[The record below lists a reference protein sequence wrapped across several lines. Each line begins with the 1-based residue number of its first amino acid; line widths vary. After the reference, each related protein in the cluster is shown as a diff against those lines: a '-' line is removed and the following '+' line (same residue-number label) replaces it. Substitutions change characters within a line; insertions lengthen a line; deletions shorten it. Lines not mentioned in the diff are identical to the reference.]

1 MKRRAFVGLAGSA
14 LAWPWGANAQV
25 NGTVGLLSTGS
36 SIDYLTAAFF
46 RGLSSTGFEEGR
58 NIAVVRRS
66 AQGQSDRLPELAAEL
81 VGQGVS
87 VIFASGGPLPT
98 RAAKAAT
105 GKIPIVFAYG
115 GDPVADGLVSSISR
129 PDANVTGATFL
140 GATFTPKRLELLK
153 QLVPGATDVAMI
165 VNPKSTLSELQ
176 LRDARAAIPVLG
188 QTLSIFNAEG
198 GNEIDAA
205 FAEMARRKMSAVLI
219 GTDPGYGLVFRDRI
233 VSLAAQYGL
242 PAMYDSRDFIAAG
255 GLVSYGSVLPDTWRQ
270 AGIYV
275 GRVLKGEK
283 PADLPIVQPTRFET
297 VINLKTA
304 RVLGLQI
311 PPSVLAL
318 ADDMLE

>member
-14 LAWPWGANAQV
+14 MAWPSGLHAQANR
-25 NGTVGLLSTGS
+25 TIGLLGTGS
-36 SIDYLTAAFF
+36 IDFLTSAFF
-46 RGLSSTGFEEGR
+46 KGLSSTGFDEGR

-66 AQGQSDRLPELAAEL
+66 AEGNFDRLPGLAADL

-105 GKIPIVFAYG
+105 GSIPIVFAYG

-140 GATFTPKRLELLK
+140 GATFTAKRLELLK
-153 QLVPGATDVAMI
+153 QLMPAAADIAML
-165 VNPKSTLSELQ
+165 VNPKSTLAEIQ
-176 LRDARAAIPVLG
+176 LRDARAATKMLG
-188 QTLSIFNAEG
+188 QTLNIFNADG
-198 GNEIDAA
+198 ASEIEAA
-205 FAEMARRKMSAVLI
+205 FAEMARRKEQVVLI
-219 GTDPGYGLVFRDRI
+219 GTDPAYGLVFRDRI
-233 VSLAAQYGL
+233 VALAAQYKI
-242 PAMYDSRDFIAAG
+242 PALYDSRDFIVAG

-304 RVLGLQI
+304 RMLDLQI
-311 PPSVLAL
+311 PPNVLAL
-318 ADDMLE
+318 ADDTID

>member
-14 LAWPWGANAQV
+14 MAWPSGLHAQANR
-25 NGTVGLLSTGS
+25 TIGLLGTGS
-36 SIDYLTAAFF
+36 IDFLTSAFF
-46 RGLSSTGFEEGR
+46 KGLSSTGFDEGR

-66 AQGQSDRLPELAAEL
+66 AEGKFDRLPGLAAEL

-105 GKIPIVFAYG
+105 GSIPIVFAYG

-140 GATFTPKRLELLK
+140 GAPFTAKRLELLK
-153 QLVPGATDVAMI
+153 QLMPAAADIAML
-165 VNPKSTLSELQ
+165 VNPKSTLAEIQ
-176 LRDARAAIPVLG
+176 LRDARAATKMLG
-188 QTLSIFNAEG
+188 QTLNIFNADG
-198 GNEIDAA
+198 ANEIDAA
-205 FAEMARRKMSAVLI
+205 FAEMARRKEPVVLI
-219 GTDPGYGLVFRDRI
+219 GTDPAYGLVFRDQI
-233 VSLAAQYGL
+233 VSLAARYKL
-242 PAMYDSRDFIAAG
+242 PALYDSRDFIVAG

-283 PADLPIVQPTRFET
+283 PADLPVVQPTRFET

-304 RVLGLQI
+304 RMLDLQI
-311 PPSVLAL
+311 PPNVLAL
-318 ADDMLE
+318 ADDTID